1 LEIQYWPKG
10 HLGPFFDMLNFIRYH
25 NLHFIALIFGLFA
38 GLSSCSSPENQITQ
52 SEPTPTPKE
61 TTDMK
66 PTLVEED
73 IVTLTTDDGVIVIK
87 LDSVNCPKHAEN
99 FKKLVKEGF
108 YDGTTFHRV
117 IPGFMIQGGDPK
129 SKNADDRSYHGTGGP
144 GYTVPAEIKNKHKRG
159 TVSAART
166 GDEVNPQRN
175 SSGSQFFI
183 CVTETAFLDG
193 QYSAFGEVIE
203 GMEVADKIVAKPRD
217 PRDNPK
223 TPVTIKAKLGRPK
236 N

>member
-10 HLGPFFDMLNFIRYH
+10 HLGPFFDMLNSIPSTKIITPF
-25 NLHFIALIFGLFA
+25 ALTLLFA
-38 GLSSCSSPENQITQ
+38 FAAHAAETN
-52 SEPTPTPKE
+52 TPTPKE
-61 TTDMK
+61 SKDMK
-66 PTLVEED
+66 TTIIEED
-73 IVTLTTDDGVIVIK
+73 IITLVTDDGVIVIK
-87 LDSVNCPKHAEN
+87 LDIVNCPKHSEN

-117 IPGFMIQGGDPK
+117 IPGFMIQGGDPT
-129 SKNADDRSYHGTGGP
+129 SKDANNRSSHGTGGP

-223 TPVTIKAKLGRPK
+223 TPVTMKAKLGRPK

>member
-1 LEIQYWPKG
+1 MPALPPHADPSKKYIAVFDTTDGEI
-10 HLGPFFDMLNFIRYH
+10 RCE
-25 NLHFIALIFGLFA
+25 LFA
-38 GLSSCSSPENQITQ
+38 ADSPQTVGNFVGLAQQ
-52 SEPTPTPKE
+52 
-61 TTDMK
+61 
-66 PTLVEED
+66 
-73 IVTLTTDDGVIVIK
+73 GY
-87 LDSVNCPKHAEN
+87 
-99 FKKLVKEGF
+99 
-108 YDGTTFHRV
+108 YDGLVFHRV
-117 IPGFMIQGGDPK
+117 IPGFMIQGGDPT
-129 SKNADDRSYHGTGGP
+129 SKDANNRSSHGTGGP

-223 TPVTIKAKLGRPK
+223 TPVTMKAKLGRPK

>member
-1 LEIQYWPKG
+1 
-10 HLGPFFDMLNFIRYH
+10 MLKQTLPTF
-25 NLHFIALIFGLFA
+25 LASLFLTFA
-38 GLSSCSSPENQITQ
+38 AHAAETT
-52 SEPTPTPKE
+52 TPTPKE
-61 TTDMK
+61 SKDMK
-66 PTLVEED
+66 PTLIEED
-73 IVTLTTDDGVIVIK
+73 IITLTTDDGIIVIK
-87 LDSVNCPKHAEN
+87 LDLVNCPKHAEN
-99 FKKLVKEGF
+99 FKKLVKEGY

-129 SKNADDRSYHGTGGP
+129 SKNADDRGSHGTGGP

-183 CVTETAFLDG
+183 CVTGTAFLDG

-223 TPVTIKAKLGRPK
+223 PPVTMKAKLGRPK